1 MDELQA
7 LEEKIFGVVR
17 GQKLR
22 PTLLGLFALTGISRD
37 DLTRWCQLKADAL
50 LLEFL
55 PKLDWPFWIPQS
67 KAIEWLREQA
77 ERQIPIVID
86 KYFNSV
92 A

>member
-1 MDELQA
+1 MTELEQ

-22 PTLLGLFALTGISRD
+22 PTLLGLFGLTGISRD

-55 PKLDWPFWIPQS
+55 PKLDWPMYIP
-67 KAIEWLREQA
+67 KATASDWLRAQA
-77 ERQIPIVID
+77 QKQIPIVID
-86 KYFNSV
+86 RYFDSV
-92 A
+92 T